1 MRNELDLSVQR
12 QPAAVKNRDYT
23 KGSIVG
29 NLLSLSWP
37 MIVANSVNMIGPT
50 IDMIWVGR
58 LGSADIAAVGVAG
71 MVVMLV
77 QSGLMGLFAGLRA
90 MIARFIGAGDEHQ
103 ANYAAQQAMVIGV
116 LSAIIL
122 AIIGIFFAE
131 DILGLVGVEPDVLAI
146 GASYIRIQFIGMIA
160 VSFRMMTDSVMQASG
175 DAMTPM
181 KIAVI
186 FRGLHVILSP
196 VLIFG
201 LWIFPRMGVN
211 GTALTNVF
219 SQSLGTGI
227 ALWFLLTGRS
237 RLRLTFKGLR
247 IDFKMIWR
255 IIRIGIPASV
265 MGIQQNLGQL
275 ILMIFVSPFGT
286 LAVAAHSLYQRVEM
300 ILVMPAWG
308 LGMAAGVLT
317 GQNLGARQTDRA
329 VKSGWLACG
338 LVEIFAFFC
347 SIAILLWA
355 ELAVRIFSSDPD
367 LIPIAATFL
376 RIGVVS
382 FLVMGLTGVFQQ
394 CISGAGDTLL
404 PMLVS
409 IVAIWVI
416 QIPLAWYIPNHS
428 SLGVYGIRWAIVSSA
443 VISAIAYM
451 VYYRWGKWKY
461 KEV

>member
-1 MRNELDLSVQR
+1 MRNEIDVPGRRNLTYSQG
-12 QPAAVKNRDYT
+12 RDYT
-23 KGSIVG
+23 KGSIPRS
-29 NLLSLSWP
+29 LLSLAWP
-37 MIVANSVNMIGPT
+37 MIVANIVNMIGPT
-50 IDMIWVGR
+50 VDMIWVGR

-90 MIARFIGAGDEHQ
+90 MIARFIGAGNERQ
-103 ANYAAQQAMVIGV
+103 ANYAAQQAMVIGAI
-116 LSAIIL
+116 SAIIL

-131 DILGLVGVEPDVLAI
+131 DLLGLLGVAPDVLAI
-146 GASYIRIQFIGMIA
+146 GASYIRIQFVGMVAI
-160 VSFRMMTDSVMQASG
+160 SFRMMTDSVMQASG

-186 FRGLHVILSP
+186 FRGLHIILSP

-211 GTALTNVF
+211 GTAITNVF

-237 RLRLTFKGLR
+237 RLRLTFKDLR
-247 IDFKMIWR
+247 IDFGMIWR
-255 IIRIGIPASV
+255 IVKIGIPASV

-286 LAVAAHSLYQRVEM
+286 LAVASHSLYQRVEM

-317 GQNLGARQTDRA
+317 GQNLGARQTERA

-338 LVEIFAFFC
+338 MVEIFAFVC
-347 SIAILLWA
+347 SIAVLLWA
-355 ELAVRIFSSDPD
+355 EVVVRVFSSDPE

-382 FLVMGLTGVFQQ
+382 FMVMGLTGVFQQ

-409 IVAIWVI
+409 ILAIWLV
-416 QIPLAWYIPNHS
+416 QIPLAYFIPKYT

-443 VISAIAYM
+443 VFGAIAYT
-451 VYYRWGKWKY
+451 VYYRLGRWKN

>member
-1 MRNELDLSVQR
+1 MRNELNIPAQR
-12 QPAAVKNRDYT
+12 QSTSVKDRDYT
-23 KGSIVG
+23 KGSIVRS
-29 NLLSLSWP
+29 LLALSWP
-37 MIVANSVNMIGPT
+37 MIVGNSVNMIGPT

-90 MIARFIGAGDEHQ
+90 MIARFIGAGEEHE

-116 LSAIIL
+116 VSAIIL
-122 AIIGIFFAE
+122 AVIGIFFAE
-131 DILGLVGVEPDVLAI
+131 DILNLVGVAPDVLAI
-146 GASYIRIQFIGMIA
+146 GASYIRIQFVGMIA
-160 VSFRMMTDSVMQASG
+160 ISFRMMTDSVMQASG

-186 FRGLHVILSP
+186 FRGLHIVLSP

-237 RLRLTFKGLR
+237 RLHLTFKSIR
-247 IDFKMIWR
+247 IDFPMIWR
-255 IIRIGIPASV
+255 IVKIGIPASI
-265 MGIQQNLGQL
+265 MSIQQNLGQL
-275 ILMIFVSPFGT
+275 ILMVFVSPFGT

-300 ILVMPAWG
+300 ILAMPAWG

-338 LVEIFAFFC
+338 MVEIFAFFC
-347 SIAILLWA
+347 SIVLLLWA
-355 ELAVRIFSSDPD
+355 EFAVRIFSSDPE

-382 FLVMGLTGVFQQ
+382 FIIMGMTGVFQQ
-394 CISGAGDTLL
+394 CITGAGDTFL

-409 IVAIWVI
+409 IIAIWVI

-428 SLGVYGIRWAIVSSA
+428 GIGVYGIRWAIVASA
-443 VISAIAYM
+443 VLSAIAYSI
-451 VYYRWGKWKY
+451 YFRWGKWKY
-461 KEV
+461 KEI